1 MQVMG
6 IFDRFPALATS
17 LNPDYEGFKP
27 GARVFM
33 DQQMRAVKFD
43 SDLSPT
49 LGPY

>member
-17 LNPDYEGFKP
+17 LNPDYEGFK
-27 GARVFM
+27 AWSASVH